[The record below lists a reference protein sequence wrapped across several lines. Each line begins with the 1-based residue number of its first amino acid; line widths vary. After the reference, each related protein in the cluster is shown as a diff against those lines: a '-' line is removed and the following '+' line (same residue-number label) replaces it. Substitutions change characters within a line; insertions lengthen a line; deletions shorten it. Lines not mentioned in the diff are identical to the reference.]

1 MKLYY
6 AKSDYKDADIVIFG
20 LPYDRTSSFI
30 PGSRFGPQYIR
41 QSTENI
47 EEYSPYQERSL
58 AEIKICDLGDHYFT
72 TADHIKEI
80 EQAVDKIYADKKTA
94 VFLGGEHTITYPIIK
109 AINKHIKSFSVIH
122 FDAHCDL
129 RDEYLGEKVCHAT
142 ALRRVSDIIGIEK
155 IYQFGIRSG
164 PKEEFEFNKNLFKFK
179 AYEPLK
185 KIINKIQD
193 PLYLTVDIDV
203 LDPRVMP
210 CVATPE
216 PGGIS
221 YQELLDSLLLLK
233 GRTIIGADI
242 LEYNPLT
249 AAPYPSGCTAAG
261 LLREMILLLTESK
274 HRTAEH
280 RC

>member
-6 AKSDYKDADIVIFG
+6 AKSDYKNADIVILG

-47 EEYSPYQERSL
+47 EEYSPYQDRSL
-58 AEIKICDLGDHYFT
+58 ADIKICDNGDHYFT
-72 TADHIKEI
+72 TADHIAEI
-80 EQAVDKIYADKKTA
+80 EQAVSKIYADKKTA
-94 VFLGGEHTITYPIIK
+94 IFLGGEHTITYPIIK
-109 AINKHIKSFSVIH
+109 GIHKHIKDFSVIH

-142 ALRRVSDIIGIEK
+142 ALRRVSDVIGIEN

-164 PKEEFEFNKNLFKFK
+164 PKQEFEYNKNLFKFK

-185 KIINKIQD
+185 NILDKIKD
-193 PLYLTVDIDV
+193 PLYVTIDIDV
-203 LDPRVMP
+203 LDPGVMP

-216 PGGIS
+216 PCGIS
-221 YQELLDSLLLLK
+221 YRELLDSLLLLR
-233 GRTIIGADI
+233 GRNIIGADI

-249 AAPYPSGCTAAG
+249 AAPYPSGCTVAG
-261 LLREMILLLTESK
+261 LLRKMIQVIK
-274 HRTAEH
+274 K
-280 RC
+280 